1 MHVLTARELLT
12 VWEQGRL
19 LSPLRQALLLLQ
31 AACPEASYEQLARL
45 PVGQRDACLLALR
58 EGMFGPALVS
68 RADCPACADP
78 LELALNSGDLRV
90 GSEEYSGGGPGD
102 RADHSAVFSLSQS
115 GYEVTVRLPN
125 SLDLVS
131 LEGGGAVTSPRDL
144 LERCVLTAS
153 RAGVAIP
160 AGQLPDDVLDAA
172 SERMAQADPQAD
184 VQVELNCPSCGHRW
198 QVVLDIVAYFW
209 SEIETWAIRVLR
221 EVHLL
226 ASAYGWREADI
237 LSMSS
242 LRRQI
247 YLELISR

>member
-1 MHVLTARELLT
+1 MDVLTARKLLT
-12 VWEQGRL
+12 VWEQGRP

-45 PVGQRDACLLALR
+45 PVGQRDARLLTLR
-58 EGMFGPALVS
+58 DAMFGPALVS

-78 LELALNSGDLRV
+78 LELVLNSGDIRV
-90 GSEEYSGGGPGD
+90 GSEEHPDGGPGD
-102 RADHSAVFSLSQS
+102 RADLGVFSLSQS
-115 GYEVTVRLPN
+115 GYEVTIRLPN

-131 LEGGGAVTSPRDL
+131 LEGGGTGVSPRDL

-160 AGQLPDDVLDAA
+160 VGQLPDDVLDAA
-172 SERMAQADPQAD
+172 AERMAQADPQAD

-198 QVVLDIVAYFW
+198 QVVLDIVDYFW
-209 SEIETWAIRVLR
+209 CEIETWAIRMLR

-242 LRRQI
+242 LRRQT
-247 YLELISR
+247 YLELIGQ

>member
-1 MHVLTARELLT
+1 MHVLTAWELLT

-31 AACPEASYEQLARL
+31 AACPEESFEQLAEL
-45 PVGQRDACLLALR
+45 TVGKRDARLLTLR
-58 EGMFGPALVS
+58 EGVFGPELVS
-68 RADCPACADP
+68 CVNCPGCADS
-78 LELALNSGDLRV
+78 LELVLNSGDIRV
-90 GSEEYSGGGPGD
+90 VSGECPDGGLGD
-102 RADHSAVFSLSQS
+102 RTDNSAVFTLSQT
-115 GYEVTVRLPN
+115 GYEVTIRLPN

-131 LEGGGAVTSPRDL
+131 LEGGGMGASPRHL

-153 RAGVAIP
+153 QAGVDIP

-172 SERMAQADPQAD
+172 AEWMAQADPQAD

-198 QVVLDIVAYFW
+198 QVVLDIVSYFW

-247 YLELISR
+247 YLELITR